1 MHASAALAALVGLAT
16 ASSVNGAG
24 IVDNLGLFT
33 KLTSLAA
40 THYSGEYKV
49 QNVATGEYLHFSR
62 PDDTTNLVASYD
74 DSQTVTLGHDSAYGQ
89 SGKNWDTWSGTYIR
103 GLEKCMSAQW
113 DDQLG
118 VDHAAVSYACK
129 VGGSSDGSDSLE
141 VAKQFWKLVP
151 CGSDGSD
158 DNDDDSSAVQFNAAS
173 SSGSAK
179 AANAKFVQASSSDD
193 DSSASSTSSAS
204 ASTQSV
210 DPKDRSTWVCRHEGK
225 WLARHYR
232 YVTEA
237 GHIECKDELEAY
249 RASQQSRRMARRS
262 RLAHAAALKK
272 RASSS
277 TYCIIA
283 VDHLTDMT
291 TRALTPDH
299 IATFGG
305 YSSLKLAE
313 WDENDSS
320 QHWRI
325 TSA

>member
-1 MHASAALAALVGLAT
+1 MSARVHPPSSRVRLPSRVDVRESSELAHPEP
-16 ASSVNGAG
+16 SHS
-24 IVDNLGLFT
+24 
-33 KLTSLAA
+33 
-40 THYSGEYKV
+40 
-49 QNVATGEYLHFSR
+49 

-204 ASTQSV
+204 TSTQSV

-225 WLARHYR
+225 WCVAALPPLSSLARR
-232 YVTEA
+232 
-237 GHIECKDELEAY
+237 
-249 RASQQSRRMARRS
+249 
-262 RLAHAAALKK
+262 
-272 RASSS
+272 
-277 TYCIIA
+277 
-283 VDHLTDMT
+283 
-291 TRALTPDH
+291 
-299 IATFGG
+299 
-305 YSSLKLAE
+305 
-313 WDENDSS
+313 
-320 QHWRI
+320 
-325 TSA
+325 